1 MVKRIAKWT
10 ALLLIVLVAIGLAF
24 VLWQESEPHSA
35 DDIRRYSGLLNEI
48 AAIDVPHNDFLSDE
62 QRRYHAVLL
71 QKVESGMKLNPGESS
86 EYRQLIQSVL
96 FNYQSRLVWLDR
108 NLTVLSDVG
117 MDRRN
122 NIGGRGISGHHDH
135 HDASARKNF
144 ADLSSALDRMEAANG
159 WPISRVLSANR
170 AYKNLTDIVLHL
182 AVGVHSVSVEY
193 QPPGVLPDPGSMAS
207 DFEILLKAFKAAQFE
222 PVNSPAY
229 VADIN
234 QALDA
239 YDRLVVTT
247 QTRINAALS
256 PLERRLAGRWLA
268 IHTIAPQ
275 PDPQMKV
282 RFQR

>member
-10 ALLLIVLVAIGLAF
+10 ALLLIVVVTVGLAF
-24 VLWQESEPHSA
+24 VLSQESEPHNA

-48 AAIDVPHNDFLSDE
+48 AAVDVPHNDFLSDE
-62 QRRYHAVLL
+62 QRQNHTVVLD
-71 QKVESGMKLNPGESS
+71 KVEDGLELSPEESS

-96 FNYQSRLVWLDR
+96 FDYQSRLVWLDR

-117 MDRRN
+117 MDRLN
-122 NIGGRGISGHHDH
+122 NIGGSGISGHHDH
-135 HDASARKNF
+135 HDASARRNF
-144 ADLSSALDRMEAANG
+144 ADLSLALDRTEAANS
-159 WPISRVLSANR
+159 WPTSRILSANR

-182 AVGVHSVSVEY
+182 AVGVHTVSVEH
-193 QPPGVLPDPGSMAS
+193 QPPEDQPDPGSMAS
-207 DFEILLKAFKAAQFE
+207 DFETLLKAFKSAQFE

-239 YDRLVVTT
+239 YGRLVMTT
-247 QTRINAALS
+247 QTRINVALS